1 MEKEINLNAEAAIEY
16 VKSNVK
22 NYDVL
27 EISYN
32 RVFVPGEVLD
42 VSAVENDGIKSLR
55 LLIKMNGKTIKQKS
69 RLVKKEA
76 YSFGD
81 TTINCVVIEGENTN
95 YLDKIGLYKCEY
107 LFNEYYGYV
116 QLNYYK
122 PGGESVKVLLKT
134 TNFR

>member
-42 VSAVENDGIKSLR
+42 VSAVETNGIKSLR
-55 LLIKMNGKTIKQKS
+55 LLIRMNGKTIKQTVEMD
-69 RLVKKEA
+69 LVEMKDDLVEIRHITDEE
-76 YSFGD
+76 S
-81 TTINCVVIEGENTN
+81 TVLVIEE
-95 YLDKIGLYKCEY
+95 D
-107 LFNEYYGYV
+107 
-116 QLNYYK
+116 
-122 PGGESVKVLLKT
+122 
-134 TNFR
+134 

>member
-42 VSAVENDGIKSLR
+42 VSAVETNGIKSLR
-55 LLIKMNGKTIKQKS
+55 LLIKMNGKTIKQTVEMD
-69 RLVKKEA
+69 LVEMKDDLVEIRHITDEE
-76 YSFGD
+76 S
-81 TTINCVVIEGENTN
+81 TVLVIEE
-95 YLDKIGLYKCEY
+95 D
-107 LFNEYYGYV
+107 
-116 QLNYYK
+116 
-122 PGGESVKVLLKT
+122 
-134 TNFR
+134 